1 IFAPFR
7 ASTPGAPLVLY
18 IASGGHYFSWAQI
31 AGVWTLTQLDPTN
44 NAPLTTSIIS
54 YHTRMFAMSA
64 STTIPGLEPKTL
76 FWSRI
81 GDATYFTTGTKVD
94 GGKAVTDFLT
104 GQQLTALEV
113 IGSSLL
119 MTTIDSVMRFTGQAS
134 DDIVISQNTEGI
146 SAEVGS
152 IGLLTLKRFE
162 NVAAMLAIRG
172 PYAVTETSA
181 TPIGEQVLP
190 DFNGLDTA

>member
-1 IFAPFR
+1 
-7 ASTPGAPLVLY
+7 
-18 IASGGHYFSWAQI
+18 
-31 AGVWTLTQLDPTN
+31 
-44 NAPLTTSIIS
+44 
-54 YHTRMFAMSA
+54 
-64 STTIPGLEPKTL
+64 
-76 FWSRI
+76 
-81 GDATYFTTGTKVD
+81 
-94 GGKAVTDFLT
+94 
-104 GQQLTALEV
+104 
-113 IGSSLL
+113 

-190 DFNGLDTA
+190 DFNGLDTANVSKSVVEYNRGQKELLFAVPGPNDGGLNKTIFVEAVRLQAWYGPWLYSFGTNCSCQYIGPNGIENW